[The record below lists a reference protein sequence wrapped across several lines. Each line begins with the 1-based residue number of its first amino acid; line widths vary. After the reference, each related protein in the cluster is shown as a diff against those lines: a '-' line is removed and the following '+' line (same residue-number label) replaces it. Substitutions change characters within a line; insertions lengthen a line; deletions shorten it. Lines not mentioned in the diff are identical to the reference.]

1 MLRKML
7 QGLEIKDLDEL
18 KDNFHPR
25 VGVYPYRLI
34 DENFRTYTFEASRN
48 GHGKGILGDRK
59 PDDPSKLQAI
69 VDPTQE
75 KTLRIVFLTLS
86 EEKDFETEK
95 KTPVVDVLCEV
106 DSAFKELNSLIAVS
120 SSRWLPKHEK
130 TLSSEKGVRVGLLV
144 FRTNSTADEAFKS
157 LSMSSDLQV
166 SRGKRMVHSSLE
178 EILKDF
184 NNAYYSYCIDE
195 DVWSQPLNRSSNR
208 SDSKFVMSDV
218 KKAAAEFYKSQATA
232 GSLAVSAEYVVFE
245 CEA

>member
-95 KTPVVDVLCEV
+95 KTPVVDVLC
-106 DSAFKELNSLIAVS
+106 AV
-120 SSRWLPKHEK
+120 
-130 TLSSEKGVRVGLLV
+130 TVKG
-144 FRTNSTADEAFKS
+144 
-157 LSMSSDLQV
+157 
-166 SRGKRMVHSSLE
+166 
-178 EILKDF
+178 ILF
-184 NNAYYSYCIDE
+184 C
-195 DVWSQPLNRSSNR
+195 
-208 SDSKFVMSDV
+208 
-218 KKAAAEFYKSQATA
+218 
-232 GSLAVSAEYVVFE
+232 
-245 CEA
+245 